1 MLATCVYIGEM
12 TDDIDMLLWEYYRWL
27 RSKTRPIKPT
37 VNYYLIAKYLEG
49 KTTPR
54 ENNQVAGMMVDDE
67 TVYEL
72 IRVSKMEMLYSGG
85 RYCGV
90 YV

>member
-1 MLATCVYIGEM
+1 M
-12 TDDIDMLLWEYYRWL
+12 TLSDIDQLLRDYCRQMREQMA
-27 RSKTRPIKPT
+27 TRKPSI
-37 VNYYLIAKYLEG
+37 NAKYLEG

-54 ENNQVAGMMVDDE
+54 ENILVAGMMVENE

-72 IRVSKMEMLYSGG
+72 IRVSRMEMLYLGV
-85 RYCGV
+85 RYYGV